1 MSSSPDEF
9 KMPLTAHLEELRW
22 RLIKALVGIGVAFI
36 AAYQFADLLFAFLT
50 QPLYS
55 ARLPLGD
62 NPGHSVNLI
71 GTGVVEAFFTKLKV
85 ALIAGIFLSS
95 PVSFYQLWRFVAPGL
110 YPHEKRYALPFV
122 FFASFFFVAGA
133 AFCYAFVLPV
143 GYRFFLEQYANIG
156 VRPELRISEYL
167 SFTARM
173 LLAFGVTFELP
184 VVTFFLARA
193 GVVTHRT
200 MLGYW
205 RYAVVG
211 IFIVAAV
218 LTPGPDVASQLLMA
232 TPLLV
237 LYGASIGVAYVF
249 GRPRAVAAEAATDAA
264 SYL

>member
-1 MSSSPDEF
+1 MAASPDDVR
-9 KMPLTAHLEELRW
+9 MPLTAHLEELRW
-22 RLIKALVGIGVAFI
+22 RLIKALVGIGAAFLLC
-36 AAYQFADLLFAFLT
+36 YQFAELLFGFLT

-55 ARLPLGD
+55 ASFLGGD

-85 ALIAGIFLSS
+85 ALIAGVFLSS
-95 PVSFYQLWRFVAPGL
+95 PVTFYQLWRFVAPGL

-133 AFCYAFVLPV
+133 AFCYQLVLPV
-143 GYRFFLEQYANIG
+143 GYRFFLDQYATIG

-173 LLAFGVTFELP
+173 LLAFGATFELP
-184 VVTFFLARA
+184 VMTFFLARA

-211 IFIVAAV
+211 IFVSAAV

-249 GRPRAVAAEAATDAA
+249 ARPRPAPRPDA
-264 SYL
+264 

>member
-1 MSSSPDEF
+1 MPSSPEDV

-22 RLIKALVGIGVAFI
+22 RLIKTLVAIAVAFL
-36 AAYQFADLLFAFLT
+36 ACYQFADVLFAFLT
-50 QPLYS
+50 QPLHN
-55 ARLPLGD
+55 AKLLPSE
-62 NPGHSVNLI
+62 NPGHGPNLI

-133 AFCYAFVLPV
+133 AFCYALVLPV
-143 GYRFFLEQYANIG
+143 GYRFFLDQYATIG

-184 VVTFFLARA
+184 VITFFLARA
-193 GVVTHRT
+193 GAVTHKT

-211 IFIVAAV
+211 IFIAAAV

-237 LYGASIGVAYVF
+237 LYAASIGVAYVF
-249 GRPRAVAAEAATDAA
+249 ARPRAAATEPAQGGA
-264 SYL
+264 VA

>member
-1 MSSSPDEF
+1 
-9 KMPLTAHLEELRW
+9 MPLTAHLEELRW
-22 RLIKALVGIGVAFI
+22 RLIKALLGIGAAFLLS
-36 AAYQFADLLFAFLT
+36 YQFADVLFAFLT
-50 QPLYS
+50 QPLY
-55 ARLPLGD
+55 AAKLLQTAD
-62 NPGHSVNLI
+62 AGHGVNLI

-122 FFASFFFVAGA
+122 FFASFFFLAGA
-133 AFCYAFVLPV
+133 AFCYALVLPV
-143 GYRFFLEQYANIG
+143 GYRFFLDQYATIG

-184 VVTFFLARA
+184 VITFFLARA
-193 GVVTHRT
+193 GAVTHRT

-211 IFIVAAV
+211 IFIAAAV

-249 GRPRAVAAEAATDAA
+249 GRAPTTAPERAHESATA
-264 SYL
+264 